1 MKEGREKEE
10 SEWDW
15 TCTWGGGGELKQ
27 GEILASRAI
36 SWNRREVSEAVSEFN
51 S

>member
-1 MKEGREKEE
+1 MSGTGPAPGVGVRG
-10 SEWDW
+10 
-15 TCTWGGGGELKQ
+15 WGGGGELKQ